1 MKINFLV
8 IGDQFQL
15 LNNLTFYNFFLVRT
29 VEIYLMQIN

>member
-1 MKINFLV
+1 MKLTLV

-15 LNNLTFYNFFLVRT
+15 LNNSTFYNFFLVRT